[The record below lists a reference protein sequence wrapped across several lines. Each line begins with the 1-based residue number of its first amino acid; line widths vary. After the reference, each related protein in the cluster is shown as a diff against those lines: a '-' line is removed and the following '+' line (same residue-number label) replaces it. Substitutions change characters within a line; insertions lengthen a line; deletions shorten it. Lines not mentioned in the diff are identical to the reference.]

1 MRVREARGDDLD
13 RLLELYR
20 LLEGPY
26 ADTVVRDPENDEA
39 EHLFARV
46 LSDEHQTTL
55 VAEEDGEAVVG
66 TLVVAV
72 LPSLAHGGAP
82 YAVVENVVVDEEARG
97 RGVGAA
103 LARAAMDGAR
113 EAGAYKLALTTN
125 AKREDA
131 HRFYRELGFRET
143 HLGFEVAL

>member
-26 ADTVVRDPENDEA
+26 ADTVVRDPEHREA
-39 EHLFARV
+39 ERLFAQV

-55 VAEEDGEAVVG
+55 VAEEDGEVVG

-72 LPSLAHGGAP
+72 LPNLAHGGAP
-82 YAVVENVVVDEEARG
+82 YAVVENVVVDEKARG

-113 EAGAYKLALTTN
+113 ETGAYKLALTTN
-125 AKREDA
+125 TKREEA
-131 HRFYRELGFRET
+131 HRFYRVLGFRET